1 MIGQQIALAH
11 LVPLALRYLAENLL
25 AEGDLYRGDLL
36 HAVLGVDEE
45 FWEKNPDLQWRVKGV
60 IDDLETAIRD
70 LAEPIERFHA
80 QIRRSYGVT
89 SSE

>member
-1 MIGQQIALAH
+1 MDPPSWGPAPPDSAG
-11 LVPLALRYLAENLL
+11 LVTRCHELRDKPLI
-25 AEGDLYRGDLL
+25 D
-36 HAVLGVDEE
+36 DEE

-70 LAEPIERFHA
+70 LAEPIQRFEA
-80 QIRRSYGVT
+80 QIRRTYGMT